1 MFNLKQENILAFHY
15 LKGTENAPETIEL
28 DLADKR
34 GRPLIC
40 RINCDY
46 LVHYGSVFPCSDGTR
61 CWLDQAV
68 HIDVLHFLKA
78 ERTKLLEGETIKS
91 LKGWQESGLPNFED
105 YCFPGDRVAED
116 LVDHFINMLPPVSLS
131 SACAQPG
138 KEVACIEGKPTYT
151 TFHRI
156 SDQEW
161 IYDGN
166 CFQGETVCQ
175 GDIKPRLDR
184 LIEAEEAQPQ
194 SQKGASLGKAKQH
207 RSAPTR

>member
-1 MFNLKQENILAFHY
+1 MFNLKQENILAFRY

-78 ERTKLLEGETIKS
+78 ERIKLLEGETIKS

-105 YCFPGDRVAED
+105 YCFP
-116 LVDHFINMLPPVSLS
+116 PVSLS

-138 KEVACIEGKPTYT
+138 KEVVCIEGKPTYT

-194 SQKGASLGKAKQH
+194 AQKGASLGKAKQH

>member
-1 MFNLKQENILAFHY
+1 MFNLKQENILAFRY

-78 ERTKLLEGETIKS
+78 ERIKLLE
-91 LKGWQESGLPNFED
+91 
-105 YCFPGDRVAED
+105 
-116 LVDHFINMLPPVSLS
+116 VDHFINMLPPVSLS

-138 KEVACIEGKPTYT
+138 KEVVCIEGKPTYT

-194 SQKGASLGKAKQH
+194 AQKGASLGKAKQH